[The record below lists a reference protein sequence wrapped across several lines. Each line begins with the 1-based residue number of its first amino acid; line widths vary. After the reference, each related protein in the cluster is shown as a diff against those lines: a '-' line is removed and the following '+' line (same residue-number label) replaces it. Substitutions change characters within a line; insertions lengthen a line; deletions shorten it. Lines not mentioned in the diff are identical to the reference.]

1 MPPVL
6 PSARSPSSSVSGLA
20 MQREIETLAA
30 PSAATH
36 RVFGTAINRGVVFS
50 VSLDLGGSHP
60 VHFARDQGIA
70 GLVELEWIDDRHHDF
85 HGFKPRASFASG
97 CLSSFTVE

>member
-1 MPPVL
+1 
-6 PSARSPSSSVSGLA
+6 

-36 RVFGTAINRGVVFS
+36 RVFGTPINRGVVFS

-60 VHFARDQGIA
+60 VHFDRDQGIA
-70 GLVELEWIDDRHHDF
+70 GLSNLNGLMIAITIF
-85 HGFKPRASFASG
+85 MASNPVPVSLAAA
-97 CLSSFTVE
+97 